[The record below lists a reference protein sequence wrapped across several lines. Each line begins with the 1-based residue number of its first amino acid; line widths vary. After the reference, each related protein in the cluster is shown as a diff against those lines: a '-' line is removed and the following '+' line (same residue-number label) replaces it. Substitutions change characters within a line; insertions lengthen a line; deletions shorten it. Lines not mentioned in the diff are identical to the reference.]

1 MGGVVSSLKEWAE
14 IVWYGEEKEL
24 SIQELDKILLKYVSS
39 NYDEK
44 EEYYLHKIQK
54 VKNLRTVTSA
64 LTYALKHTAESLS
77 EGGIEGQKMKSFI
90 ESDFVGSFDSPEN
103 LSTDYKSKL
112 NSTLQD

>member
-44 EEYYLHKIQK
+44 EEYYII
-54 VKNLRTVTSA
+54 R
-64 LTYALKHTAESLS
+64 
-77 EGGIEGQKMKSFI
+77 
-90 ESDFVGSFDSPEN
+90 
-103 LSTDYKSKL
+103 
-112 NSTLQD
+112 